1 MIKNPKVSVVIPTF
15 NRFEYLI
22 HSLDSVA
29 SQTYKNIEIV
39 IVNDGSDDQRYYT
52 DSFKKNK
59 KIVNLEKNQKLIHG
73 FGPGS
78 IRNFGIDVAEG
89 DYIAFLDDDDIW
101 LDHKLEFQI
110 EKLSKSEFKMSNS
123 DAFIGEG
130 KFNSNQRYPSY
141 LYDYYFKK
149 NKERMYG
156 KSLNYYFKKYQ
167 YPKYWDFKT
176 LARSNPIITST
187 VIIEANLLN
196 QMGGFRNLPFAAD
209 LDCWKA
215 VLQLTKSIFIDEPL
229 IYYDNNHGTGRQYI
243 K

>member
-1 MIKNPKVSVVIPTF
+1 
-15 NRFEYLI
+15 
-22 HSLDSVA
+22 
-29 SQTYKNIEIV
+29 
-39 IVNDGSDDQRYYT
+39 
-52 DSFKKNK
+52 
-59 KIVNLEKNQKLIHG
+59 
-73 FGPGS
+73 
-78 IRNFGIDVAEG
+78 
-89 DYIAFLDDDDIW
+89 
-101 LDHKLEFQI
+101 
-110 EKLSKSEFKMSNS
+110 
-123 DAFIGEG
+123 
-130 KFNSNQRYPSY
+130 
-141 LYDYYFKK
+141 
-149 NKERMYG
+149 MYG